1 MWFISALQFL
11 VKRLA
16 FEYHSEWTQKGDVMS
31 VAAGVD
37 IGSLTAK
44 TVIVGLDCRIASYK
58 VIQGKIVDESAAI
71 ASLEQALENAQL
83 TRVEIGF
90 LVTTGYGRNMVSFGD
105 KNITEISCHARG
117 AQFLFPGVR
126 TVIDIGGQ
134 DSKVITLNGE
144 GSVVNFAMNDKCA
157 AGTGRFLEVM
167 AHALEVPLEEMG
179 VLSLKAEDP
188 ALISSI
194 CTVFAESEV
203 ISLTAQGRS
212 KLDIIA
218 GIHEAIA
225 RRMHSLVNQVGVVAP
240 VVISGGVAKNAGV
253 VRALER
259 LLETEIILPPE
270 PQIVG
275 ALGAALFA
283 VGESRKNAQ
292 V

>member
-1 MWFISALQFL
+1 MAREGKA
-11 VKRLA
+11 VN
-16 FEYHSEWTQKGDVMS
+16 
-31 VAAGVD
+31 VAVGVD

-44 TVIVGLDCRIASYK
+44 TVVLDSDCRIASYK
-58 VIQGKIVDESAAI
+58 VIQGKIVDEAAAI
-71 ASLEQALENAQL
+71 ASMQQALKDVHL
-83 TRVEIGF
+83 TRADIGF

-117 AQFLFPGVR
+117 AQFLFPGVG

-134 DSKVITLNGE
+134 DSKVITLNGK
-144 GSVVNFAMNDKCA
+144 GNVVNFAMNDKCA

-167 AHALEVPLEEMG
+167 AGALEVPLEEMG
-179 VLSLKAEDP
+179 TLSLRAENP

-218 GIHEAIA
+218 GIHEAIG
-225 RRMHSLVNQVGVVAP
+225 RRMHSLVNQVGMTPP
-240 VVISGGVAKNAGV
+240 VVMSGGVAKNAGV
-253 VRALER
+253 VRVLER
-259 LLETEIILPPE
+259 LLETEVILPPE

-283 VGESRKNAQ
+283 AEEIKRNAK
-292 V
+292 VPGA

>member
-1 MWFISALQFL
+1 
-11 VKRLA
+11 
-16 FEYHSEWTQKGDVMS
+16 MS
-31 VAAGVD
+31 KSQIVREGNVVNVAVGVD

-44 TVIVGLDCRIASYK
+44 TVVVDSDCHIASYK
-58 VIQGKIVDESAAI
+58 VIQGKIVDEAAAI
-71 ASLEQALENAQL
+71 ASMQQALKDVHL
-83 TRVEIGF
+83 TRADIGF

-117 AQFLFPGVR
+117 AQFLFPGVK

-167 AHALEVPLEEMG
+167 ADALEMPLEEMG
-179 VLSLKAEDP
+179 TLSLRAQNP

-225 RRMHSLVNQVGVVAP
+225 RRMHSLVNQVRMTPP
-240 VVISGGVAKNAGV
+240 VVMSGGVAKNAGV
-253 VRALER
+253 VRVLER
-259 LLETEIILPPE
+259 LLETEIILPLE

-283 VGESRKNAQ
+283 AEEVKRNAR

>member
-1 MWFISALQFL
+1 MAREGKA
-11 VKRLA
+11 VN
-16 FEYHSEWTQKGDVMS
+16 
-31 VAAGVD
+31 VAVGVD

-44 TVIVGLDCRIASYK
+44 TVVLDSDCHIASYK
-58 VIQGKIVDESAAI
+58 VIQGKIVDEAAAV
-71 ASLEQALENAQL
+71 ASMQQALEDVDL
-83 TRVEIGF
+83 TRADIGF

-117 AQFLFPGVR
+117 AQFLFPGVK

-167 AHALEVPLEEMG
+167 ADALEVPLEEMG
-179 VLSLKAEDP
+179 TLSLRAENP

-225 RRMHSLVNQVGVVAP
+225 RRMHSLVNQVRMTPP
-240 VVISGGVAKNAGV
+240 VVMSGGVAKNAGV
-253 VRALER
+253 ARVLER

-283 VGESRKNAQ
+283 AEEIKRNAK
-292 V
+292 VPGA